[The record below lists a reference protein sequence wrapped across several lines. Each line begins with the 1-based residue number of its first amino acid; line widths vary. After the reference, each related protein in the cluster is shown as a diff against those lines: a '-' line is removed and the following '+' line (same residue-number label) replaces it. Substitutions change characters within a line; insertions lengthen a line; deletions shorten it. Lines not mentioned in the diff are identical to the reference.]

1 MKKILLLLVV
11 ILIGFSSCKK
21 KETFHK
27 ITYEVTM
34 LGKPGYGHSN
44 FFEVSVYPND
54 LNNRPESEISGST
67 IKVWKYDYY
76 QLTDGDKV
84 DFGAFGQLSY
94 YYEMRVYIDDV
105 EVSYVRAVVDD
116 YTYYATYIEER
127 RGINDVTSN
136 SSPSITFT
144 YHEN

>member
-1 MKKILLLLVV
+1 
-11 ILIGFSSCKK
+11 
-21 KETFHK
+21 
-27 ITYEVTM
+27 
-34 LGKPGYGHSN
+34 
-44 FFEVSVYPND
+44 
-54 LNNRPESEISGST
+54 
-67 IKVWKYDYY
+67 
-76 QLTDGDKV
+76 
-84 DFGAFGQLSY
+84 
-94 YYEMRVYIDDV
+94 MRVYIDDV